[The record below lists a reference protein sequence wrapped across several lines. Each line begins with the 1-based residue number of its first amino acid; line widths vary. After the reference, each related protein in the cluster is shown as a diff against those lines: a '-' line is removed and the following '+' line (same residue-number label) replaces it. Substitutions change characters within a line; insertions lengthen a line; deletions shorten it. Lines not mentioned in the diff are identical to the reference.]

1 MKTIIKLMTA
11 ASVAALALSCTKDI
25 DFIETQPQTVPL
37 TVNVGTVVT
46 RATVNGT
53 EDMTLKNVQV
63 IVFNDKGKLEKSSNL
78 ATNTT
83 SLTLDVLPGKKTVW
97 AVANIVSKISESA
110 IPSIV
115 DLSSKIYDLENN
127 AVDKLSMSGFAEK
140 TVSLDACSMELLV
153 KHMACKVVLDGVK
166 RSFTNPDYAV
176 IPLTVKKIY
185 ISNVAGKCSFG
196 CEGEMPSLWY
206 NQLGIIPT
214 SLPASVKALTVD
226 DGLNISLPEGGS
238 YNTTHTFYAFPNP
251 STDPVAGGTWSPRQT
266 RLVLEC
272 DYGGNTCYYP
282 ITITGPLLRNKV
294 YHISML
300 TLKKPGSTS
309 PDDPNTEVSSTI
321 SFAVQIKVADWE
333 GDNAYTEE
341 F

>member
-1 MKTIIKLMTA
+1 MKTLIKFVTA
-11 ASVAALALSCTKDI
+11 ACAAVLAISCTKDI
-25 DFIETQPQTVPL
+25 DFIEPQPQTVPL
-37 TVNVGTVVT
+37 TVNVGTVIT
-46 RATVNGT
+46 RAKVNGT

-78 ATNTT
+78 ASNTT

-97 AVANIVSKISESA
+97 AVANIASKINESA
-110 IPSIV
+110 IPSIA

-127 AVDKLSMSGFAEK
+127 AIDKLSMSGFAEK
-140 TVSLDACSMELLV
+140 TVSIENCSMELLV

-166 RSFTNPDYAV
+166 RSFTNPDYSV
-176 IPLTVKKIY
+176 IPLTIKKIFL
-185 ISNVAGKCSFG
+185 SNVAGKCSFG
-196 CEGEMPSLWY
+196 CEGEVPSLWY
-206 NQLGIIPT
+206 NQLGIIPS
-214 SLPASVKALTVD
+214 SLPAAVKALTVD
-226 DGLNISLPEGGS
+226 DALSISLPEGES
-238 YNTTHTFYAFPNP
+238 YNSTHTFYAFPNP
-251 STDPVAGGTWSPRQT
+251 CTDLVFGGSWSPRPT

-282 ITITGPLLRNKV
+282 ITITGPLVRNKV

-321 SFAVQIKVADWE
+321 SFVVQIRVADWE
-333 GDNAYTEE
+333 GDNAYAEE

>member
-1 MKTIIKLMTA
+1 MTA
-11 ASVAALALSCTKDI
+11 ASVAALAIACTKDI
-25 DFIETQPQTVPL
+25 EVIDLQPQTVPL
-37 TVNVGTVVT
+37 TVNVGTVYT
-46 RATVNGT
+46 RATVSGT

-63 IVFNDKGKLEKSSNL
+63 IVFNDKGKLEKSTNL

-83 SLTLDVLPGKKTVW
+83 SLTLDVLPGRKTVW
-97 AVANIVSKISESA
+97 AVANIVSKINEST
-110 IPSIV
+110 IPTVS
-115 DLSSKIYDLENN
+115 DLSSKVYDLENN
-127 AVDKLSMSGFAEK
+127 AIDKLSMSGSAEK
-140 TVSLDACSMELLV
+140 NVSMDDCSMELIV

-166 RSFTNPDYAV
+166 RSFTNSDYSI

-185 ISNVAGKCSFG
+185 LSNVAGKCSFG

-206 NQLGIIPT
+206 NQLGVIPSDLAT
-214 SLPASVKALTVD
+214 SVKALIVD
-226 DGLNISLPEGGS
+226 DGLNVSLPEGGS
-238 YNTTHTFYAFPNP
+238 YNFTHTFYAFPNP
-251 STDPVAGGTWSPRQT
+251 STDPVYGGTWSPRQT

-282 ITITGPLLRNKV
+282 VTITGPLVRNKV

-309 PDDPNTEVSSTI
+309 PDNPNTEVSSTI
-321 SFAVQIKVADWE
+321 GFTVQIKVAEWE
-333 GDNAYTEE
+333 GDNAYAEE